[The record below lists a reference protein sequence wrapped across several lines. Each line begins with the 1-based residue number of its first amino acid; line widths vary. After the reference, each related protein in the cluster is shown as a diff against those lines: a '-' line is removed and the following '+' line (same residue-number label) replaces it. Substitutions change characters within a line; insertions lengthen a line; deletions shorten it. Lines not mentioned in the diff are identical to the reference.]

1 MGIRA
6 VLVDDEFHTIQL
18 FQQLLNLFENDCTI
32 VGTAN
37 NLTDGVAMVRAQKP
51 DVVFMD
57 IEMPNHSGLE
67 VRKLLDVS
75 HVVKLVYVTAHSQYA
90 LDAWRVQAFDYLL
103 KPLKI
108 DELRMCLERIGQS
121 KGMMHTSMSVG
132 QEKREAKIPI
142 HSQQGTIYL
151 EFDEVNFIE
160 ASSMYSIVHTDTDQ
174 IVVSKPLREFEYLCE
189 GGFYR
194 VHRSY
199 MVNTAKIKKFIRV
212 QGNEVELK
220 NGISIP
226 VSQGKIEQFK
236 HFMQQ
241 QFGLRSI

>member
-1 MGIRA
+1 
-6 VLVDDEFHTIQL
+6 
-18 FQQLLNLFENDCTI
+18 
-32 VGTAN
+32 
-37 NLTDGVAMVRAQKP
+37 
-51 DVVFMD
+51 
-57 IEMPNHSGLE
+57 
-67 VRKLLDVS
+67 
-75 HVVKLVYVTAHSQYA
+75 
-90 LDAWRVQAFDYLL
+90 
-103 KPLKI
+103 
-108 DELRMCLERIGQS
+108 
-121 KGMMHTSMSVG
+121 
-132 QEKREAKIPI
+132 
-142 HSQQGTIYL
+142 
-151 EFDEVNFIE
+151 
-160 ASSMYSIVHTDTDQ
+160 MYSIVHTDTDQ